1 MPTAIEIFLH
11 WTIAAPL
18 LQCFSMADWRQIQAR
33 IRKAKN
39 GPDALTKLSDLYAR
53 THDAMVAWELALIG
67 EKAAQNDEAVK
78 WYTISAERFRRPE
91 WKKKAEEALSR
102 LGAASPVAQLKP
114 NIEENTESF
123 HVPAQTAQEI
133 PLALGEIPDTEE
145 EAAEETAATSAN
157 PGQPVESISNGDA
170 ARSAGGVDAAGADV
184 GAKGLRFPLRYLHKR
199 SRNRLN
205 RRLPKCR

>member
-1 MPTAIEIFLH
+1 
-11 WTIAAPL
+11 
-18 LQCFSMADWRQIQAR
+18 
-33 IRKAKN
+33 
-39 GPDALTKLSDLYAR
+39 
-53 THDAMVAWELALIG
+53 MVAWELALIG

-123 HVPAQTAQEI
+123 HIPAQTAQEI

-157 PGQPVESISNGDA
+157 PGQPVEIQYPMA
-170 ARSAGGVDAAGADV
+170 MPQRSAGGVDAAGADV